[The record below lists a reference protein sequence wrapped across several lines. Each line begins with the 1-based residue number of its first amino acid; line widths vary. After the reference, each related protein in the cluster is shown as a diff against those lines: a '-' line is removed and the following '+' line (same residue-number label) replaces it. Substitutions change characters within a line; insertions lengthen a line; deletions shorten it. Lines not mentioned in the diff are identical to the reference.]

1 MYEFILDR
9 QEKYL
14 NLSLRLRL
22 RLLNLKYRYNKL
34 MSQANKAVLAIIII
48 GISVFLGFT
57 PLYEKVQGGVAGAVI
72 GASFGAIFVVILTN
86 YLLTKQTEVE
96 QESKRSE
103 RVFDEKVKIYQ
114 KILDICS
121 DTLIDGK
128 LTQEEI
134 NRLPFPLIRLQ
145 MLAGDEVIQ
154 AFQLVFG
161 KLNSVYEE
169 DGEVVEIQDEDKNEI
184 YKLLGDFSN
193 ECRKDLEISN
203 VAIKE
208 SIQQATVN
216 EISQSNKKINDQT
229 KFKFDGKMLPKSQYV
244 YSVVTNYLNE
254 NPQLTLEQFKDR
266 VFDRDFDNRKGQY
279 ETWKTYKE
287 VMHLHYNGSGAF
299 RYYVSEVP
307 KDIEKNKDK
316 VIKLADEEICLSRNW
331 GIGNMA
337 PFRELMKSKNIRI
350 E

>member
-1 MYEFILDR
+1 MFVEIECRKMKKSLKKTQR
-9 QEKYL
+9 QGWL
-14 NLSLRLRL
+14 TLLSL
-22 RLLNLKYRYNKL
+22 
-34 MSQANKAVLAIIII
+34 IIIAIAVSI
-48 GISVFLGFT
+48 GFS
-57 PLYEKVQGGVAGAVI
+57 PLFELIEGGIAGAFV
-72 GASFGAIFVVILTN
+72 GSSFGAIFVIILTMF
-86 YLLTKQTEVE
+86 LLNKQTEIE
-96 QESKRSE
+96 QESKKSE

-114 KILDICS
+114 IILDICS

-154 AFQLVFG
+154 AFQLVFD

-169 DGEVVEIQDEDKNEI
+169 DGEVVEIQVEDKNEI

-216 EISQSNKKINDQT
+216 AISQSNKKINDQT

-299 RYYVSEVP
+299 RYYVSGVP
-307 KDIEKNKDK
+307 KDIEKNTDK

>member
-1 MYEFILDR
+1 MFVEIECRKMKKSLKKTQR
-9 QEKYL
+9 QGWL
-14 NLSLRLRL
+14 TLLSL
-22 RLLNLKYRYNKL
+22 
-34 MSQANKAVLAIIII
+34 IIIAIAVSI
-48 GISVFLGFT
+48 GFS
-57 PLYEKVQGGVAGAVI
+57 PLFELIEGGIAGAFV
-72 GASFGAIFVVILTN
+72 GSSFGAIFVIILTMF
-86 YLLTKQTEVE
+86 LLNKQTEIE
-96 QESKRSE
+96 QESKKSE

-114 KILDICS
+114 IILDICS

-154 AFQLVFG
+154 AFQLVFD

-169 DGEVVEIQDEDKNEI
+169 DGEVVEIQNEDKNEI

-216 EISQSNKKINDQT
+216 AISQSNKKINDQT

-299 RYYVSEVP
+299 RYYVSGVP
-307 KDIEKNKDK
+307 KDIEKNTDK